1 MFYIYMMK
9 NEYIEKAKRLSEQEK
24 NIAKNKWQCMCPHC
38 SDSAINSHLL
48 QRHGLLS
55 HIVENGH
62 LYEIGREDFY
72 RWDEKSPIKIKKV
85 GLQQAIS
92 FPLFCNKHDTEL
104 FAPIE
109 GNLIDFD
116 DYRSQLL
123 FSYRGLCS
131 EIRKK
136 EFNQIRNV
144 AFDEGEIKDAVFAG
158 TECGLKD
165 LQYYKY
171 LFEQELDIAKQK
183 FEFFHISYPLIK
195 VCASGA
201 VSYEQIDYGNE
212 LSEEK
217 ALMKK
222 VWDSFFINII
232 PQEKTLEI
240 IIGYHKNH
248 VNSDLRKYVESWQK
262 LSFEELQV
270 KITDLFASKLETW
283 CISPSLYES
292 ISDEK
297 KQKFMDIKED
307 VQLDFFYDI
316 RNEVDFNLFADSNDD
331 AF

>member
-1 MFYIYMMK
+1 ME
-9 NEYIEKAKRLSEQEK
+9 NECLEKVQKLSGQEKA
-24 NIAKNKWQCMCPHC
+24 IAKKKWLCMYPHC
-38 SDSAINSHLL
+38 SNPAINSHLL
-48 QRHGLLS
+48 QRHGVLS
-55 HIVENGH
+55 HIIEKGH

-72 RWDEKSPIKIKKV
+72 KWDEKSPIKIKKV

-109 GNLIDFD
+109 GELIDFD

-144 AFDEGEIKDAVFAG
+144 AFDEGEIKDAVSAG
-158 TECGLKD
+158 TDRGLKD

-183 FEFFHISYPLIK
+183 FEFFHFSYPLIK

-201 VSYEQIDYGNE
+201 VSYEPIDYGDE

-222 VWDSFFINII
+222 VWDGFFINII
-232 PQEKTLEI
+232 PQENAIEI

-248 VNSDLRKYVESWQK
+248 VNTALRKYVESWQK

-270 KITDLFASKLETW
+270 KLTDLFASKLEMW
-283 CISPSLYES
+283 CISPSIFEN

-297 KQKFMDIKED
+297 KQKFMDIIENI
-307 VQLDFFYDI
+307 QLDWYYDI
-316 RNEVDFNLFADSNDD
+316 RNDVTFNLFTD
-331 AF
+331 

>member
-1 MFYIYMMK
+1 MK
-9 NEYIEKAKRLSEQEK
+9 DEYIEKAQRLSGQEK
-24 NIAKNKWQCMCPHC
+24 NIIKKKWQCMCPYC
-38 SDSAINSHLL
+38 SDPAINSHLL
-48 QRHGLLS
+48 QRHGVLT
-55 HIVENGH
+55 HIIENGH
-62 LYEIGREDFY
+62 LYEIGPEDFY
-72 RWDEKSPIKIKKV
+72 KWDEKSPIKIKKV

-92 FPLFCNKHDTEL
+92 LPLFCNKHDTEL

-144 AFDEGEIKDAVFAG
+144 AFDEGEIKDAVAIG
-158 TECGLKD
+158 TDCSLKD

-171 LFEQELDIAKQK
+171 LFEQELGITKQK
-183 FEFFHISYPLIK
+183 FEFFHFSYPLIK
-195 VCASGA
+195 ICASGA
-201 VSYEQIDYGNE
+201 VSYEPIDYGDV

-217 ALMKK
+217 ALTKK
-222 VWDSFFINII
+222 VWDGFFINII
-232 PQEKTLEI
+232 PQENVLEI

-248 VNSDLRKYVESWQK
+248 ANAALRKYVESWQS

-270 KITDLFASKLETW
+270 KVTDLFASKLEMW
-283 CISPSLYES
+283 CISPSIYEE

-297 KQKFMDIKED
+297 KQKFMEIIENI
-307 VQLDFFYDI
+307 QLDWAYDI
-316 RNEVDFNLFADSNDD
+316 RNEITFNLFAEINFDERH
-331 AF
+331 

>member
-1 MFYIYMMK
+1 MEK
-9 NEYIEKAKRLSEQEK
+9 EYIEKVQRLSEREK
-24 NIAKNKWQCMCPHC
+24 DIVKKKWLCMCPNC
-38 SDSAINSHLL
+38 TNPAINSHLL
-48 QRHGLLS
+48 QRHGVLS
-55 HIVENGH
+55 HIVEKGH

-72 RWDEKSPIKIKKV
+72 KWDENSPIKIKKV

-109 GNLIDFD
+109 GDLIDFD

-144 AFDEGEIKDAVFAG
+144 AFYEGVIKDAVTAG
-158 TECGLKD
+158 TDCGLKD
-165 LQYYKY
+165 LRYYKK
-171 LFEQELDIAKQK
+171 LFEQELDIAKQDFK
-183 FEFFHISYPLIK
+183 FFHFSYPLIK

-201 VSYEQIDYGNE
+201 ASYEPVDYSDE

-222 VWDSFFINII
+222 VWDGFFINII
-232 PQEKTLEI
+232 PQENALEI

-248 VNSDLRKYVESWQK
+248 ANAALRKYVESWQN
-262 LSFEELQV
+262 LSFKEFQV
-270 KITDLFASKLETW
+270 KLTDLFASKIEMW
-283 CISPSLYES
+283 GISPSIYEN
-292 ISDEK
+292 IDDEK
-297 KQKFMDIKED
+297 KQKFMEIIEDI
-307 VQLDFFYDI
+307 QLDWSYDI
-316 RNEVDFNLFADSNDD
+316 RNEVTFNLFAD
-331 AF
+331 